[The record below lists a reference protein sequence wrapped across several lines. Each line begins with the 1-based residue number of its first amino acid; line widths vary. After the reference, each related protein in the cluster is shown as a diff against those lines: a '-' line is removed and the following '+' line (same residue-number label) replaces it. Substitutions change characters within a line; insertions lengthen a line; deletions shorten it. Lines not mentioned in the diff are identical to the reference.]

1 MNILFFGDVVG
12 QPGCDKL
19 RRELPRLRRAYDAG
33 IVIANGENSAEGN
46 GITPHSAQHLDR
58 QPCAAPPRNLSE
70 ARRAK
75 RNYTA
80 GKLSS
85 FRAGRRLVPL

>member
-46 GITPHSAQHLDR
+46 GITPHSAQHLFDSGVDVITTI
-58 QPCAAPPRNLSE
+58 CAL
-70 ARRAK
+70 
-75 RNYTA
+75 
-80 GKLSS
+80 GQG
-85 FRAGRRLVPL
+85 F